1 MVGLDIK
8 IISMLFGVVYILY
21 EVVLSSESGFVIGC
35 VYVYDVY
42 DDGV

>member
-21 EVVLSSESGFVIGC
+21 EVVLSSESGFVITC
-35 VYVYDVY
+35 VYVYD